1 MFETREVRRFA
12 ANPVGRD
19 LAVGDIHGHF
29 ARLHTALDAAG
40 FNPSIDRLF
49 SVGDLVDRGPQT
61 LDVDEW
67 LLHKPW
73 FHAVRGNHEQMTV
86 ESHAAGRASVER
98 GLHFANGGAWFY
110 GLSGTEQAYYAGI
123 LAELP
128 LVIEVQTPQG
138 LIGIVHAD
146 VPPGSWQDMTE
157 ALSGLAM
164 EVEQIATTLQ
174 WSRRRITD
182 SDPGG
187 VSGVRAVVVGHTP
200 LPQPVILGNV
210 YHIDTGGWLPERGH
224 FTLLNL
230 QTLDFI
236 PAMRPGLS
244 RHW

>member
-1 MFETREVRRFA
+1 M
-12 ANPVGRD
+12 
-19 LAVGDIHGHF
+19 
-29 ARLHTALDAAG
+29 
-40 FNPSIDRLF
+40 
-49 SVGDLVDRGPQT
+49 
-61 LDVDEW
+61 
-67 LLHKPW
+67 
-73 FHAVRGNHEQMTV
+73 
-86 ESHAAGRASVER
+86 
-98 GLHFANGGAWFY
+98 
-110 GLSGTEQAYYAGI
+110 
-123 LAELP
+123 
-128 LVIEVQTPQG
+128 IEVQTSQG

-157 ALSGLAM
+157 ALSGSAM
-164 EVEQIATTLQ
+164 EVEQIAMTLQ

-182 SDPGG
+182 NNPGG

-230 QTLDFI
+230 QTLEFI